1 MAVAMVGAHMAGLPL
16 NGEVTRLGG
25 RFLYAAETAPEY
37 RLYSL
42 AGGPPRRPG
51 LVRGDTGAAIA
62 LEVWALPVAAFG
74 AFMNGI
80 PQPLGIGTVV
90 LADGGRV
97 KGFLCEAAGLEG
109 AEDITIHGGWRAYLA
124 SLEDNLNT
132 TTQHETEI
140 RYAKT

>member
-1 MAVAMVGAHMAGLPL
+1 MAGLPL

-25 RFLYAAETAPEY
+25 RFLYAAKTAPEY

-51 LVRGDTGAAIA
+51 LVRCENGAAIA

-74 AFMNGI
+74 EFMNGI

-97 KGFLCEAAGLEG
+97 KGFLCESAGLEG
-109 AEDITIHGGWRAYLA
+109 AEDITTHGGWRAYLA
-124 SLEDNLNT
+124 RLEDT
-132 TTQHETEI
+132 PQSATQHETET